1 MKFTIQVETVMR
13 AEIEVEA
20 ESYEE
25 AVNNLENGVYEDEIG
40 EATEDTDDL
49 DTTAKV
55 LNNTFE
61 ELLKDDDETYY
72 YITEEFKFE
81 EDYYKLETNDDG
93 VIVTSNEWYDKGTFY
108 TYRDFVYEWC
118 KEEDVRKYLD
128 RLE

>member
-81 EDYYKLETNDDG
+81 EDCYSLETNEDG
-93 VIVTSNEWYDKGTFY
+93 IIVNDIGSYSKGTFY

-118 KEEDVRKYLD
+118 NEEDVREYLD